1 MATPIPKTRPERR
14 QAKPSVLLIAAAI
27 LSAEIMGFV
36 TLCPIS
42 LRPHLWSANH
52 ERFVAYFVL
61 GALIA
66 LAAQRRRLG
75 ALALVLFLAFGLEA
89 AQRLIP
95 GRHAMLSDATVKAL
109 GGLFGVVAVQLSFPL
124 GRWVDRARRSGG
136 TPGRFASEARPLG
149 GPGGMMQ
156 D

>member
-1 MATPIPKTRPERR
+1 MATPIFDTRPERR
-14 QAKPSVLLIAAAI
+14 RAQPSVLLIALAI
-27 LSAEIMGFV
+27 LSAEVIGFV

-42 LRPHLWSANH
+42 LRPHLWSANQ
-52 ERFVAYFVL
+52 ERFVAYFVV
-61 GALIA
+61 GALVA

-109 GGLFGVVAVQLSFPL
+109 GGVLGCAAAQISFPL
-124 GRWVDRARRSGG
+124 RRLLAGAPALVRSDPAG
-136 TPGRFASEARPLG
+136 
-149 GPGGMMQ
+149 
-156 D
+156 